1 MIPSAC
7 RTMMACITL
16 VLTAWL
22 ATVLAGQAA
31 EIPVKPLAEL
41 ESEDFRTRENAQAAI
56 LAWARENPPRAMDL
70 LYERSIKADEPEVRE
85 RCLDVLRALVNDEY
99 LREGEGYLGIRMLD
113 ESTLVP
119 GDPKPR
125 SVIRVLQV
133 MPDSAAAK
141 AGLRVNDLIAGI
153 EDQTWRD
160 GVAMRPF
167 SEAIRQYKPGTRVA
181 LKVVREGALLDLP
194 VVLGRRPLY
203 ADNPF
208 LDQRQLDIEE
218 AEKAASE
225 AYFRRWLEQRKAR
238 D

>member
-7 RTMMACITL
+7 RSMMASITL
-16 VLTAWL
+16 VLTACWGM
-22 ATVLAGQAA
+22 AFAGQDA
-31 EIPVKPLAEL
+31 EIPAKPLGEL
-41 ESEDFRTRENAQAAI
+41 ESEDFKTRENAQAAI
-56 LAWARENPPRAMDL
+56 LAWARQNPQQAMDL
-70 LYERSIKADEPEVRE
+70 LYEHSLHADEPEVRE

-113 ESTLVP
+113 ESTVVP

-133 MPDSAAAK
+133 VPDSAAAK

-153 EDQTWRD
+153 EDQTWQ
-160 GVAMRPF
+160 GTPAMRPF
-167 SEAIRQYKPGTRVA
+167 SEAVRQYKPGTRLT
-181 LKVVREGALLDLP
+181 LKVVREGALIDLP
-194 VVLGRRPLY
+194 VVLGRRPLF

-208 LDQRQLDIEE
+208 LDQRQLDLEA

-225 AYFRRWLEQRKAR
+225 AYFRRWMELRKAS